1 MNTSVLL
8 IAELFRKYNL
18 VNDLQ
23 LWINENKHRIFGHP
37 YYDNLT
43 FNQWLEIIEDDKK
56 QRTVVLSN
64 RFSYDGVKYYFA
76 TQANKLLS
84 TIQEHNIRVVDVKN
98 IKDEEF
104 LTQSFDLVIELDGK
118 KIPFEIKF
126 TQSNTTFSGSTHST
140 NKVKNYMFIF
150 FEVYRDVVI
159 SSTKQLVKNVFMMVD
174 SFEMEN
180 WVGEAKDNSSFS
192 RLKLSSKRDYTNK
205 VIKGSLKF
213 NKVWCTMIGESV

>member
-1 MNTSVLL
+1 
-8 IAELFRKYNL
+8 
-18 VNDLQ
+18 
-23 LWINENKHRIFGHP
+23 
-37 YYDNLT
+37 
-43 FNQWLEIIEDDKK
+43 
-56 QRTVVLSN
+56 
-64 RFSYDGVKYYFA
+64 
-76 TQANKLLS
+76 
-84 TIQEHNIRVVDVKN
+84 
-98 IKDEEF
+98 
-104 LTQSFDLVIELDGK
+104 
-118 KIPFEIKF
+118 
-126 TQSNTTFSGSTHST
+126 
-140 NKVKNYMFIF
+140 MFIF